1 MDGYSILAENKEFS
15 KLCTEG
21 LAASEQLLGTGYA
34 ADLREAR
41 VGKCRCPCLLS
52 DALKESK
59 KDVYQVQGS
68 GVASLKRPCAGWN
81 RSSLEKREGGGG
93 APVSTCL
100 KAPLSLQLRKIIRQH
115 RGNFSEALIT
125 IC

>member
-68 GVASLKRPCAGWN
+68 GVASLKVCVLGISEGQPATFPVYKRV
-81 RSSLEKREGGGG
+81 SSGTTGFVCQR
-93 APVSTCL
+93 ACL
-100 KAPLSLQLRKIIRQH
+100 YNSCPWDSVNL
-115 RGNFSEALIT
+115 
-125 IC
+125 